1 MVGPKLAPAG
11 WLLKLLKAGML
22 LDTGAVNAGGKDK
35 LVALAG
41 LTVTSAVLLLA
52 LLVVV
57 G

>member
-1 MVGPKLAPAG
+1 
-11 WLLKLLKAGML
+11 ML

-35 LVALAG
+35 LVALTG

-52 LLVVV
+52 LLADA